1 MPTFCQGRSKIRPGQ
16 DAEGKNRSYC
26 SPESK
31 EANRG
36 VNPRRKQPALI
47 SSSPRLAQDRPIE
60 MAAKPETLTVRMH
73 HGMAVE
79 TTQGTIP
86 SRRYLNNETMVH
98 TAVDD
103 TILFG

>member
-60 MAAKPETLTVRMH
+60 MAAKPETLTDKQSALKISSTSEKQKFYREVASAAESGWDFSTRWM
-73 HGMAVE
+73 
-79 TTQGTIP
+79 
-86 SRRYLNNETMVH
+86 R
-98 TAVDD
+98 
-103 TILFG
+103 